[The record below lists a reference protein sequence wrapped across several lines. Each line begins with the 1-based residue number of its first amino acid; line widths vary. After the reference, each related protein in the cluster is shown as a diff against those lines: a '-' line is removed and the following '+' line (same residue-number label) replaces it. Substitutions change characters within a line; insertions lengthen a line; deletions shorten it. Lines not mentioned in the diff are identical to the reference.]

1 MKILMLNPPFFTKF
15 SRSSR
20 SPAISKGGCVYYPLW
35 LGAATGW
42 LEKKGHEVKLL
53 DCPARGTTLD
63 EVLASVNDWKPDLI
77 AVDTVTASY
86 TRDQDTLKA
95 LKQALP
101 NSFLVMVG
109 THCSALPEETL
120 LENKG
125 HLDAICRGEYD
136 FILEELAA
144 ALEKTHQ
151 PDLES
156 IKGLSFLKGDEVVH
170 APSRDLITG
179 AELDEFPFMAEVY
192 KKHLHIPDYFYPSVL
207 YPEVTIVTGRGC
219 PFYCTFC
226 ILPQVMNGHK
236 YRARSPEHV
245 VAEMKWIKENMPD
258 VKDIM
263 VEDDTFTADR
273 DRIRKVC
280 QTIIEQ
286 KLDITWTCNA
296 RADVDYETLKLMKDA
311 GCRLMCV
318 GFESADQGVLNNIK
332 KGTVVPKIRQFMKD
346 AKKADIQVHGCFMM
360 GNRGETK
367 ETIQKTVN
375 MAIELDPDTVQFFPI
390 MVYPGTEAFRYAE
403 EQGHLTTK
411 DWNHWLLGDG
421 THNSVISTPALS
433 SDELVREC
441 DKARIRFYSRPK
453 FIFSKFVQ
461 MFTSPR
467 DIPRLIKSG
476 WIFSKYYVQELRA
489 TWKDLVTKKDA
500 STGQKQPVS
509 G

>member
-1 MKILMLNPPFFTKF
+1 MLNPPFAAKF

-20 SPAISKGGCVYYPLW
+20 SPGISKGGCVYYPLW

-42 LEKKGHEVKLL
+42 LEKKGHDVKLL
-53 DCPARGTTLD
+53 DCPATQMPLD
-63 EVLASVNDWKPDLI
+63 EVLSLIKEWRPDLI

-86 TRDQDTLKA
+86 TRDQETISAIK
-95 LKQALP
+95 KTHP
-101 NSFLVMVG
+101 SGFIVMVG

-125 HLDAICRGEYD
+125 SLDAVCRSEYD
-136 FILEELAA
+136 ITLEELAEELTQKKPV
-144 ALEKTHQ
+144 LEK
-151 PDLES
+151 

-170 APSRDLITG
+170 SPSRELLTG
-179 AELDEFPFMAEVY
+179 EQLDQFPFMAEVY
-192 KKHLHIPDYFYPSVL
+192 QKHLDIKDYFYPSVL

-226 ILPQVMNGHK
+226 VLPQVMNGHK

-245 VAEMKWIKENMPD
+245 VAEMKWIKENMPE

-280 QTIIEQ
+280 QLIIDQ

-296 RADVDYETLKLMKDA
+296 RADVDLETLKIMKAA

-318 GFESADQGVLNNIK
+318 GFESADQKILNNIK
-332 KGTVVPKIRQFMKD
+332 KGTVIPKIKQFMKD
-346 AKKADIQVHGCFMM
+346 SKTAKIQVHGCFMM
-360 GNRGETK
+360 GNRGENK
-367 ETIQKTVN
+367 ETVQKTVD
-375 MAIELDPDTVQFFPI
+375 MAIELDPDTAQFFPI

-421 THNSVISTPALS
+421 THNSVISTPELS
-433 SDELVREC
+433 SDDLVREC

-453 FIFSKFVQ
+453 FMLGKLVQ
-461 MFTSPR
+461 MVTNPQ
-467 DIPRLIKSG
+467 DIPRILKSG
-476 WIFSKYYVQELRA
+476 WIFSKYYVQEVRH
-489 TWKDLVTKKDA
+489 TWKDFVTKKDKKTTEKEVA
-500 STGQKQPVS
+500 NA
-509 G
+509 